1 MANLIINERKTE
13 EHGFFSCNPDGDN
26 IFSVRQGLP
35 VDDAIN
41 VASAIMASATETIRS
56 MAEKH
61 DDSELWGALYLLQMA
76 AATMESVSRGL
87 IVESHSGQPS

>member
-26 IFSVRQGLP
+26 LFSVRQGLP
-35 VDDAIN
+35 VDDAIS

-61 DDSELWGALYLLQMA
+61 DDSELWGALYLLEMVGATMA
-76 AATMESVSRGL
+76 AASRGL
-87 IVESHSGQPS
+87 MAESNSDRPS